1 MAFLFLLVFLFLFL
15 VLLLLLFFFFW
26 GEGGGG
32 LMSQD
37 KIFSGVEVTSPKKSW
52 IFEYADSI

>member
-15 VLLLLLFFFFW
+15 LLLLFFFFF
-26 GEGGGG
+26 GGGG